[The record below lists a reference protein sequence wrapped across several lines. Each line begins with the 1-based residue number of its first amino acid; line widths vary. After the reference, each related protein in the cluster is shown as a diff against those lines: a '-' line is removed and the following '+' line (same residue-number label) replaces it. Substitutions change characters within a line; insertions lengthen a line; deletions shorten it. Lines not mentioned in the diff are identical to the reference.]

1 MIYIFLYCN
10 MIYNINFLK
19 LKQMSSLPSR
29 RNPKKVGFWVWVWV
43 YRPKLN
49 TQPKSPKPPKTQT
62 QHPTQKSQIFWVYKI
77 LKACIFIYSTV
88 LPCGVRLHS
97 GSSAPR
103 LPSKK
108 IKDTELPFPRSLAAE
123 LPAFEEF
130 GCRTL

>member
-29 RNPKKVGFWVWVWV
+29 RNPKKVGFWVWV

-88 LPCGVRLHS
+88 LHCGVRLPNFLNA

-103 LPSKK
+103 LPAKK
-108 IKDTELPFPRSLAAE
+108 LGYRTPFPK
-123 LPAFEEF
+123 EF